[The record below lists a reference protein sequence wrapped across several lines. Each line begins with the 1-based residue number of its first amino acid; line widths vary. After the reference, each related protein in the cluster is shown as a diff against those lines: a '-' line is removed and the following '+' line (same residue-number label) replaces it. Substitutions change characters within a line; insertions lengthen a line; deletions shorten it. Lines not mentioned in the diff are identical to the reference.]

1 MVWDRHCKRDNVEL
15 VFDRNIGWTV
25 YQMHCKTTQ
34 KRIGKIQGS
43 MELDFVWR
51 WGMSESKKLTIKQ
64 RWRKACTADN
74 IVDFS
79 VDVFL
84 IVFDVLSSPIL
95 IVMRVVRWML
105 AKFVNEH
112 VKNFIKKIVHWFI
125 DNRKIRLQKGQNIFR
140 YYWYLWLLSPAILLV
155 LVLVLAFTT
164 GVLEGLK
171 EL

>member
-1 MVWDRHCKRDNVEL
+1 
-15 VFDRNIGWTV
+15 
-25 YQMHCKTTQ
+25 
-34 KRIGKIQGS
+34 
-43 MELDFVWR
+43 
-51 WGMSESKKLTIKQ
+51 MSESKKLTIKQ

-105 AKFVNEH
+105 AKFVNQH

-140 YYWYLWLLSPAILLV
+140 YYWYLWLLSPVILLG
-155 LVLVLAFTT
+155 LLLILAFTF
-164 GVLEGLK
+164 GILEGWK
-171 EL
+171 ETG

>member
-1 MVWDRHCKRDNVEL
+1 
-15 VFDRNIGWTV
+15 
-25 YQMHCKTTQ
+25 
-34 KRIGKIQGS
+34 
-43 MELDFVWR
+43 ME
-51 WGMSESKKLTIKQ
+51 EQKKLTIRE

-95 IVMRVVRWML
+95 IVMRIVRWLL
-105 AKFVNEH
+105 AKFVNQH
-112 VKNFIKKIVHWFI
+112 VKSFIKRIVHWFI

-140 YYWYLWLLSPAILLV
+140 YYWYLWLLSPAILFV

-164 GVLEGLK
+164 GVLEGFI
-171 EL
+171 EIQ

>member
-1 MVWDRHCKRDNVEL
+1 
-15 VFDRNIGWTV
+15 
-25 YQMHCKTTQ
+25 
-34 KRIGKIQGS
+34 
-43 MELDFVWR
+43 MELDFIW
-51 WGMSESKKLTIKQ
+51 WWWMIQSKKLTIRE

-95 IVMRVVRWML
+95 IVMRVVRWLL

-125 DNRKIRLQKGQNIFR
+125 DNRKIRLEKGQNIFR
-140 YYWYLWLLSPAILLV
+140 YYWYLWLLSPAILFV

-171 EL
+171 EIQ